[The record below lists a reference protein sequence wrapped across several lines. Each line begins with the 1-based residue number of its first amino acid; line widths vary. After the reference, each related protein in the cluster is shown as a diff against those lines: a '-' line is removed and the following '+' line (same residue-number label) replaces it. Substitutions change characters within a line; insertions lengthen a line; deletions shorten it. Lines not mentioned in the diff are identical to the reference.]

1 MKWRPYLFF
10 LLSLSQGHMKQKN
23 GGRWVAT
30 RFGRNLV
37 CHNPMRIGA
46 NTKAKKKKNIKKK
59 WHGCVSAALPRQC
72 VSGAG
77 AAAPALHPCF
87 LVAPTTILRNKTF
100 SLSWILIFHGISHK
114 HYSVRKSLSLIK
126 RGLRQGA
133 YWEKREDGI
142 GAY

>member
-1 MKWRPYLFF
+1 MMSITINLD
-10 LLSLSQGHMKQKN
+10 LKN
-23 GGRWVAT
+23 KEVVFQSSNST

-100 SLSWILIFHGISHK
+100 NLS
-114 HYSVRKSLSLIK
+114 
-126 RGLRQGA
+126 
-133 YWEKREDGI
+133 
-142 GAY
+142 